1 MLMGFPLGKCAVGF
15 RGCKVAQYSTRAG
28 CCAAATGT
36 ARGLGLISVNYF
48 RIGVFLCGQNLFQ
61 HK

>member
-1 MLMGFPLGKCAVGF
+1 MG
-15 RGCKVAQYSTRAG
+15 RAG
-28 CCAAATGT
+28 CCAVATGT
-36 ARGLGLISVNYF
+36 ARGLGLISVDYF